1 MSANEKATGMEK
13 YKSYQFG
20 DTEFLVPF
28 RYQELSARGFGAQG
42 AVW

>member
-1 MSANEKATGMEK
+1 MSASVKDTEMEK

-28 RYQELSARGFGAQG
+28 RYQGLSARGFGAQG

>member
-1 MSANEKATGMEK
+1 MEK

-20 DTEFLVPF
+20 DTEFLVPL
-28 RYQELSARGFGAQG
+28 RYEGLSARGFGAQG